1 MIVAILEITWEI
13 NYFRTRIQ
21 NTKRSC
27 IIIIT
32 IIIIIIIIIIVVVVV
47 VIFIIIVKRYC
58 SYHYGE
64 RVS

>member
-1 MIVAILEITWEI
+1 MIFAILEITGEI

-21 NTKRSC
+21 NTNRSC
-27 IIIIT
+27 MIIIT
-32 IIIIIIIIIIVVVVV
+32 IIIIIIIIIIIVVL
-47 VIFIIIVKRYC
+47 IFIIIVKRCC